1 MKMYSVA
8 KNTMSEIEAF
18 INERGIP
25 KENIINIFHANGN
38 YFLNYY
44 AE

>member
-1 MKMYSVA
+1 MKMYSIA
-8 KNTMSEIEAF
+8 KNTMAEIEAF
-18 INERGIP
+18 INEKRVS
-25 KENIINIFHANGN
+25 KENIINIFFANGN